1 MSPSKMVYVIPNMSV
16 FHSFEFDKDKIYAC
30 HLSSD
35 EKVAKIYHFK
45 SSIQRREKTNVC
57 RGSLDLKDEV
67 ESCSPVSSQQVFS
80 QKLPNKEC
88 TLSKKIKNEKRLLSS
103 SVSFSSCVTS
113 LCNNNRCDK
122 VGDDENEINKEND
135 LSTTLKRGTK
145 RKIDEVVG
153 SETILPHSK
162 REKNQINSNF
172 DSNILAPQKIS
183 NSNINRDMSL
193 GSMVV
198 KGTQLPKTS
207 SLICEVSLEGNGA
220 GFMSNSVLNP
230 QPMSQ
235 TSMNSFVSP
244 RRIILTLNFPSQTTN
259 SSPSSLSISS
269 FHSCSSTK
277 LSTCCSSS
285 LISSY
290 SSSSSLSSSVLLQRK
305 SQGEMETGENNFLSQ
320 IQSFRQYIFAG
331 SLSEYP
337 EERKELQSS
346 TSPSTSGFIV

>member
-1 MSPSKMVYVIPNMSV
+1 MSA

-35 EKVAKIYHFK
+35 EEVAKIYHFK
-45 SSIQRREKTNVC
+45 SSIQRRDRTTVR
-57 RGSLDLKDEV
+57 RGSPDLKDEV

-80 QKLPNKEC
+80 QRLPDKEC
-88 TLSKKIKNEKRLLSS
+88 TLSKKIENEKRLLSS

-113 LCNNNRCDK
+113 FCDNNKCDK
-122 VGDDENEINKEND
+122 VGDDEENEINEEND

-153 SETILPHSK
+153 SETILPPSK
-162 REKNQINSNF
+162 REKIQVNSKF

-198 KGTQLPKTS
+198 KDTQLPKTS
-207 SLICEVSLEGNGA
+207 SSICEVSLEGNGA
-220 GFMSNSVLNP
+220 GFMNNSVSNP

-244 RRIILTLNFPSQTTN
+244 RRITLNFPSSQTTN
-259 SSPSSLSISS
+259 SSPSSSSISS
-269 FHSCSSTK
+269 FPWCSSTK

-285 LISSY
+285 LVSSY
-290 SSSSSLSSSVLLQRK
+290 SSPSSLSSSVLLQRK

-320 IQSFRQYIFAG
+320 TQFFRQYIFAG

-337 EERKELQSS
+337 EERKELQFS
-346 TSPSTSGFIV
+346 TSPSTSGFVV